1 MHGRANLSCD
11 SILVQEVNLL
21 LRWMNVDVDMLWVYL
36 KTELCDLDIEP
47 VQRSAYTDLRYTKG
61 EAPFGKMLVYTA
73 STARF
78 MREDSTRR
86 SGEV

>member
-1 MHGRANLSCD
+1 MNLF
-11 SILVQEVNLL
+11 
-21 LRWMNVDVDMLWVYL
+21 LRWMNVHIDMLRVDL
-36 KTELCDLDIEP
+36 KAELCGLDIEV
-47 VQRSAYTDLRYTKG
+47 VQRSTNTNLRYTKG

-86 SGEV
+86 SGAVGLVP